1 MVVGLL
7 AALVLAP
14 AYWLLVPA
22 RWRRA
27 AVTVASLAALAAYDP
42 RLLPF
47 LLAVSAAVYGLLH
60 GAARPPGAR
69 RTAIIAGG
77 LGLLAALFLWN
88 KLAGSGGSA
97 LPSQTGL
104 VLLGVSYLVL
114 KAAGALIEAGR
125 GTLGRVTLPDVTAW
139 LAFLPTYP
147 SGPMET
153 YEHFRDQQP
162 VAFDRVR
169 VLGGL
174 ERILIGLVK
183 ALLLAHYLG
192 VWAAP
197 IAAAPQAHGVLA
209 LLGGLYALTLRFY
222 LDFSGF
228 SDIAIGLAA
237 VYGFDIDENFDRPLL
252 RRNLVQLW
260 QHWHMTLTR
269 WLRAYL
275 FLPVSRRLLRRWGG
289 RGDRAAI
296 AAGQLV
302 AMTFCGVWHG
312 VAWNFVV
319 WGLLQALGLIWV
331 GTLARDAGRQL
342 PAGLVAWWRR
352 SRVAH
357 VLSVALTFQFFATTV
372 IFAVTD
378 LSGALRYLGTLAGAA
393 LALVR

>member
-27 AVTVASLAALAAYDP
+27 AVTGASLAALAAYDL

-47 LLAVSAAVYGLLH
+47 LLAVSAGVYGLLH
-60 GAARPPGAR
+60 GAARLPGAR
-69 RTAIIAGG
+69 RTAVVG
-77 LGLLAALFLWN
+77 LGLLVLAALFLWN
-88 KLAGSGGSA
+88 KLAGSGASA

-125 GTLGRVTLPDVTAW
+125 GGVGPVTLPAVTAW

-162 VAFDRVR
+162 AFDRVR

-192 VWAAP
+192 EWAAP
-197 IAAAPQAHGVLA
+197 IAAAPQAHGALA

-222 LDFSGF
+222 FDFSGF
-228 SDIAIGLAA
+228 SDVAIGLAA

-252 RRNLVQLW
+252 RRNLVLLW

-275 FLPVSRRLLRRWGG
+275 FLPVSRRLLRRWRG
-289 RGDRAAI
+289 RGDRIAI

-312 VAWNFVV
+312 VAWNFAV
-319 WGLLQALGLIWV
+319 WGMLQALGLIWV
-331 GTLARDAGRQL
+331 GTLARDAGRLL
-342 PAGLVAWWRR
+342 PAGVVAWWRR
-352 SRVAH
+352 SRIAQA
-357 VLSVALTFQFFATTV
+357 LSVALTFQFFSTTV

-378 LSGALRYLGTLAGAA
+378 LSGALRYLGALAGAL
-393 LALVR
+393 LAVGR